1 MSKPETEKIIGI
13 DLGTTNSAAAV
24 MEAGR
29 PTVVPSAEGQTAAGK
44 MFPSVVSFTKDG
56 QLVVGEA
63 AKRQAATNPEG
74 TVFEVKRKMGTTE
87 KLTIFGK
94 EYTPQQISGFILQK
108 IKRDA
113 ETFLGRP
120 VTRTVIT
127 VPAHFNDNQRQATKD
142 AGEIAGLQVERI
154 INEPTA
160 ACLAYGL
167 DKADKEMKIMVFSF
181 GGGTHDVTIMEFGG
195 GVFQVLSTSG
205 DTQTGGTD
213 IDNAIVEHLLIEFQ
227 RQNGINLRNDRTAMT
242 RLKEAA
248 EKAKIELSTLVTT
261 DVDLPFISSDSTGP
275 KNLHVTLT
283 RAKLEDLAYP
293 IIKRAEAPISR
304 TLQDAKLTASQVN
317 RVILIG
323 GQTRMPLVRKVVEDL
338 VGKQAERG
346 VDPMECVAVGA
357 AIQGAVLAGEVKDI
371 LLLDVTPLSM
381 GVETLGGVATHI
393 MERNTTIP
401 TKRSQV
407 FTTAADSQTTVTI
420 HVIQGERAMASDNIS
435 LGMFNLTGIPPVP
448 RGVPQIEVTFDMDA
462 NGILNVTAKVLG
474 TSKENKITITAS
486 TKLSKDQ
493 KEKMVHESEQFAE
506 QDKKRKEEVELRN
519 SAESMLY
526 SAEKTK
532 EELKDK
538 ISEDQ
543 ASGIDK
549 AAAALRTALAGKD
562 DFKAAYRKLA
572 LQYHPDRNKD
582 PGAAEKFKEISE
594 AYAVLSDDD
603 KRQEYDKFGRQGVY
617 QHYSQEDLFRGA
629 DFDSIFRDLGI
640 GGVCG
645 LFERVFCGLL
655 GGL

>member
-13 DLGTTNSAAAV
+13 DLGTTNSAAAM

-29 PTVVPSAEGQTAAGK
+29 PVVIPSAEGQTAAGK
-44 MFPSVVSFTKDG
+44 MFPSVVAFTKEG
-56 QLVVGEA
+56 QLLVGEP

-74 TVFEVKRKMGTTE
+74 TIFEVKRKMGTDQKVTAY
-87 KLTIFGK
+87 GK
-94 EYTPQQISGFILQK
+94 QYTPQQVSSFILQK
-108 IKRDA
+108 IKQDA

-120 VTRTVIT
+120 VKKAVIT

-142 AGEIAGLQVERI
+142 AGEIAGLEVDRI

-167 DKADKEMKIMVFSF
+167 DKTDKEMKIMVFSF
-181 GGGTHDVTIMEFGG
+181 GGGTHDVTLMEFGG

-213 IDNAIVEHLLIEFQ
+213 VDNAIVEHLLIDFQ
-227 RQNGINLRNDRTAMT
+227 RQNGISLRNDRMAMT

-261 DVDLPFISSDSTGP
+261 DIELPFVSSDSTGP
-275 KNLHVTLT
+275 KHLHTTLT
-283 RAKLEDLAYP
+283 RAKLEELAYP
-293 IIKRAEAPISR
+293 IVRRVEAPIKR
-304 TLQDAKLTASQVN
+304 TLEDAKLTPKDVD
-317 RVILIG
+317 RIILIG
-323 GQTRMPLVRKVVEDL
+323 GQTRMPMVRKFVEDL

-371 LLLDVTPLSM
+371 LLLDVTPLSL
-381 GVETLGGVATHI
+381 GVETLGGVATKI

-407 FTTAADSQTTVTI
+407 FSTAADSQTTVTI
-420 HVIQGERAMASDNIS
+420 HVLQGERAMAADNIS
-435 LGMFNLTGIPPVP
+435 LGMFNLTGIPPAP
-448 RGVPQIEVTFDMDA
+448 RGIPQIEVTFDMDA
-462 NGILNVTAKVLG
+462 NGILNVSAKDLG

-493 KEKMVHESEQFAE
+493 KEKMVHEGEQFAD
-506 QDKKRKEEVELRN
+506 QDKKRREEVEMRN

-538 ISEDQ
+538 ISQEQ
-543 ASGIDK
+543 AQAIDK
-549 AAAALRTALAGKD
+549 AASTLRAALAGTEADKIKQASD
-562 DFKAAYRKLA
+562 ELSKA
-572 LQYHPDRNKD
+572 LQKVGAEIYQKVTAQR
-582 PGAAEKFKEISE
+582 AAEEEKAKGPAGPSPSP
-594 AYAVLSDDD
+594 AQAPDDNVMD
-603 KRQEYDKFGRQGVY
+603 AE
-617 QHYSQEDLFRGA
+617 FREVKDEG
-629 DFDSIFRDLGI
+629 SK
-640 GGVCG
+640 
-645 LFERVFCGLL
+645 
-655 GGL
+655 

>member
-420 HVIQGERAMASDNIS
+420 HVLQGERAMSEDNLS
-435 LGMFNLTGIPPVP
+435 LGKFNLTGIPPSP
-448 RGVPQIEVTFDMDA
+448 RGVPQIDVTFDIDA
-462 NGILNVTAKVLG
+462 NGILNVTAKDLG
-474 TSKENKITITAS
+474 TGKENKITITAS

-493 KEKMVHESEQFAE
+493 KEKMVHEAEQFAE
-506 QDKKRKEEVELRN
+506 LDKKKREEVELHN
-519 SAESMLY
+519 NAESMLY
-526 SAEKTK
+526 TAEKTK
-532 EELKDK
+532 DELRGK
-538 ISEDQ
+538 IGQEQ
-543 ASGIDK
+543 MKNIDDS
-549 AAAALRTALAGKD
+549 AGVLRGALAGKESDKIKRAVD
-562 DFKAAYRKLA
+562 DLSRV
-572 LQYHPDRNKD
+572 LQKVGSEVYQKVA
-582 PGAAEKFKEISE
+582 GASGG
-594 AYAVLSDDD
+594 
-603 KRQEYDKFGRQGVY
+603 RQEGPEEPVPQADSDAGQGSGD
-617 QHYSQEDLFRGA
+617 SQD
-629 DFDSIFRDLGI
+629 
-640 GGVCG
+640 
-645 LFERVFCGLL
+645 RVVDAEYREVKGE
-655 GGL
+655 GSK

>member
-29 PTVVPSAEGQTAAGK
+29 PLVVPSAEGQTAAGK
-44 MFPSVVSFTKDG
+44 MFPSVVAFTKEG
-56 QLVVGEA
+56 QMIVGEPA
-63 AKRQAATNPEG
+63 IRQEATNPEG
-74 TVFEVKRKMGTTE
+74 TIREIKRKMGSGDY
-87 KLTIFGK
+87 KVRIYGK
-94 EYTPQQISGFILQK
+94 EYSPQQISAFILQK
-108 IKRDA
+108 IKRDT

-120 VTRTVIT
+120 VKKVVIT

-142 AGEIAGLQVERI
+142 AGEIAGFEVDRI

-167 DKADKEMKIMVFSF
+167 DKGDKEMKIMVFSF
-181 GGGTHDVTIMEFGG
+181 GGGTHDVTLMEFGG

-213 IDNAIVEHLLIEFQ
+213 IDNAIVEHLLTEFQ
-227 RQNGINLRNDRTAMT
+227 RQTGINLRNDRSAMT

-248 EKAKIELSTLVTT
+248 EKAKIELSTLLTT
-261 DVDLPFISSDSTGP
+261 DIDLPFISSDNSGP
-275 KNLHVTLT
+275 KHLHITLT
-283 RAKLEDLAYP
+283 RSKLEELAYP
-293 IIKRAEAPISR
+293 IVRKVETPIKR
-304 TLQDAKLTASQVN
+304 TLEDAKLQTKDVD
-317 RVILIG
+317 RIILIG
-323 GQTRMPLVRKVVEDL
+323 GQTRMPLVRKFVEDM

-371 LLLDVTPLSM
+371 LLLDVTPLSL

-435 LGMFNLTGIPPVP
+435 LGMFNLTGLPPAP

-462 NGILNVTAKVLG
+462 NGILNVTAKDHG
-474 TSKENKITITAS
+474 TSKENRIAITAS

-538 ISEDQ
+538 ISADQ

-549 AAAALRTALAGKD
+549 AAAALRTALAGKEND
-562 DFKAAYRKLA
+562 KIKQASDELTKALQKVGQEIYEKVAQQKAAEAGKTTPP
-572 LQYHPDRNKD
+572 PDT
-582 PGAAEKFKEISE
+582 PGASGPTNDNVVDAEYREVKDEGSK
-594 AYAVLSDDD
+594 
-603 KRQEYDKFGRQGVY
+603 
-617 QHYSQEDLFRGA
+617 
-629 DFDSIFRDLGI
+629 
-640 GGVCG
+640 
-645 LFERVFCGLL
+645 
-655 GGL
+655 